1 MKGIKLSHGAI
12 FVEHNGVTVCVEPD
26 GTCELSSRALSSVEW
41 DLRDEPPR
49 KWDYIYDRDV
59 DALGDGVRAKIEEI
73 VKNYYE
79 ILEG

>member
-12 FVEHNGVTVCVEPD
+12 FVEHEGVTVRVNSD
-26 GTCELSSRALSSVEW
+26 GTCELSSRQLPSVEW
-41 DLRDEPPR
+41 DLHTEPPHT
-49 KWDYIYDRDV
+49 WDYIYDRDV

-73 VKNYYE
+73 VKNFYE